1 MSYIPYMTIPDPVLE
16 PLRDLGQLLRTART
30 HMGLTQAAVARAA
43 GVGRQKLIEVEQGR
57 PSVAMGTYA
66 AVMRALNLIPT
77 AGEPMVVIDDFPQL
91 KRLAWNRPGK
101 RTIAEPDALALYERN
116 WDLVDRDAMSD
127 KERRLL
133 DDLVNRY
140 GNGVLHV

>member
-1 MSYIPYMTIPDPVLE
+1 MSYIRDMITPDPILQ
-16 PLRDLGQLLRTART
+16 PLRDLGQMLKDART
-30 HMGLTQAAVARAA
+30 RMGMTQAAVAHAA
-43 GVGRQKLIEVEQGR
+43 GVGRQKLIEVEQGK

-77 AGEPMVVIDDFPQL
+77 AGEPLVAIDEFPQL

-101 RTIAEPDALALYERN
+101 RTIPEPDALALYERN
-116 WDLVDRDAMSD
+116 WDLVDRNEMND